1 MRGTMAKAK
10 CEEII
15 IDQYLK
21 GNITKKEKTSQLQAL
36 WLLKEE
42 SELLKSVY
50 MELTKNPE
58 EFIKQNRENETYIND
73 LVKQFADDFDL
84 HHLSEDDQKIA
95 FVKKVLIPVFM
106 EELENEPS
114 K

>member
-1 MRGTMAKAK
+1 MKQK

-21 GNITKKEKTSQLQAL
+21 GNITDKEKTKQLQGL

-50 MELTKNPE
+50 TELTKNPNK
-58 EFIKQNRENETYIND
+58 FLAYHRENENFINSK
-73 LVKQFADDFDL
+73 VKQFANDFDL
-84 HHLSEDDQKIA
+84 NHLSEDDQKIA
-95 FVKKVLIPVFM
+95 FVKKVLIPMFM
-106 EELENEPS
+106 EELEDELP

>member
-1 MRGTMAKAK
+1 MAKAR

-21 GNITKKEKTSQLQAL
+21 GNITEKEKTSKLQAL
-36 WLLKEE
+36 WLIKEE
-42 SELLKSVY
+42 SELFKSVY

-58 EFIKQNRENETYIND
+58 EFIKQHRKNVTFIND
-73 LVKQFADDFDL
+73 LIKQFADDFDL
-84 HHLSEDDQKIA
+84 HHLSEDDQKNV
-95 FVKKVLIPVFM
+95 FVKEVLIPVFM

-114 K
+114 N